1 MTACCRGRQTAG
13 GKMRHIDFT
22 SGPVGRKILLFSLP
36 LMVGNV
42 FQQLYNVVDT
52 LVVGKFLGEA
62 PLAAVGS
69 AYTLMIFLTSI
80 LIGLTMGAGVYF
92 SLCFGRKNFDRMKQA
107 VFISFLSIGLLT
119 VIMNGAAYLLLDEL
133 ISFMQ
138 VPFEVIPYIRDYLWW
153 ILAGL
158 LAVFLY
164 NFGAALLRAVGD
176 SVTPLLFLILSSL
189 MNVALDILFVVY
201 LDFGVSGAAEATVIS
216 QYLSGAGIFIYCL
229 FRREFHISG
238 KDRVWSREIFW
249 DMSKLSLLTSLQQSI
264 MNFGILLVQGLVN
277 SFGTTVMAAFA
288 AGVKIDTIAYSPLQD
303 FGNAFS
309 TYVAQNWGAG
319 KKARIRQGV
328 ITAGKMIF
336 LFSILASCLVSLLAP
351 ILMGFFVPET
361 AAEVIAVGTHY
372 LRIEGSCYLGIGI
385 LFMLY
390 GFYRAIK
397 RAGMSVI
404 LTILSL
410 GTRVVLAYFLSSF
423 PEIGVTGI
431 WLSIPIGW
439 ALADMYGIIKGYR
452 LVR

>member
-1 MTACCRGRQTAG
+1 
-13 GKMRHIDFT
+13 MRHIDFT
-22 SGPVGRKILLFSLP
+22 SGPVGKKILLFSLP

-52 LVVGKFLGEA
+52 LVVGKYLGEA

-216 QYLSGAGIFIYCL
+216 QYASGAGIFIYCL

-238 KDRVWSREIFW
+238 KDRGWSREIFW

-309 TYVAQNWGAG
+309 TYAAQNWGAG
-319 KKARIRQGV
+319 NKARIRQGV

-351 ILMGFFVPET
+351 TLMGFFVPET
-361 AAEVIAVGTHY
+361 AAEVIAVGANY

-397 RAGMSVI
+397 RAEMSVI

-439 ALADMYGIIKGYR
+439 ALADMYGMIKGYR

>member
-1 MTACCRGRQTAG
+1 
-13 GKMRHIDFT
+13 MRHIDFT

-153 ILAGL
+153 ILTGL

-216 QYLSGAGIFIYCL
+216 QYLSGGGIFIYCL

-238 KDRVWSREIFW
+238 KDRVWNREIFW

-309 TYVAQNWGAG
+309 TYAAQNWGAG
-319 KKARIRQGV
+319 NKARIRQGV

-351 ILMGFFVPET
+351 TLMGFFVPET
-361 AAEVIAVGTHY
+361 AAEVIAAGAHY

-439 ALADMYGIIKGYR
+439 ALADMYGIIKGYK
-452 LVR
+452 LVS

>member
-1 MTACCRGRQTAG
+1 
-13 GKMRHIDFT
+13 MRTIDFT
-22 SGPVGRKILLFSLP
+22 SGSIFRKILLFSLP

-80 LIGLTMGAGVYF
+80 LIGLSMGSSVYF
-92 SLCFGRKNFDRMKQA
+92 SLCFGRKNFDRMRQSIY
-107 VFISFLSIGLLT
+107 ISFLSIGALT
-119 VIMNGAAYLLLDEL
+119 LVMNGAVYFLLDSL
-133 ISFMQ
+133 IRFMQ
-138 VPFEVIPYIRDYLWW
+138 VPSEVVPYIREYLWW
-153 ILAGL
+153 IFSGL

-176 SVTPLLFLILSSL
+176 SVTPLVFLIISSL
-189 MNVALDILFVVY
+189 LNAALDILFVVY
-201 LDFGVSGAAEATVIS
+201 LGWGVAGAAQATVIS
-216 QYLSGAGIFIYCL
+216 QYVSGAGIFLYCL
-229 FRREFHISG
+229 LGRQDFHISG
-238 KDRVWSREIFW
+238 KDMTWDRKVFL
-249 DMSKLSLLTSLQQSI
+249 DMSQLSLLTSLQQSI

-309 TYVAQNWGAG
+309 TYVAQNYGAG
-319 KKARIRQGV
+319 NRDRIRQG
-328 ITAGKMIF
+328 IKTAGKMIF
-336 LFSILASCLVSLLAP
+336 IFSLLASGIVSFLAP
-351 ILMGFFVPET
+351 LLMGFFVPET
-361 AAEVIAVGTHY
+361 AEDVVAVGSRY

-390 GFYRAIK
+390 GFYRAVK
-397 RAGMSVI
+397 RAAVSVV
-404 LTILSL
+404 LTVLSL

-439 ALADMYGIIKGYR
+439 ALADMYGMIKGYR

>member
-1 MTACCRGRQTAG
+1 MTACCRERQAAG

-22 SGPVGRKILLFSLP
+22 SGPVGKKILLFSLP

-52 LVVGKFLGEA
+52 LVVGKYLGEA

-216 QYLSGAGIFIYCL
+216 QYASGAGIFIYCL

-238 KDRVWSREIFW
+238 KDRGWSREIFW

-309 TYVAQNWGAG
+309 TYAAQNWGAG
-319 KKARIRQGV
+319 NKARIRQGV

-351 ILMGFFVPET
+351 TLMGFFVPET
-361 AAEVIAVGTHY
+361 AAEVIAVGANY

-397 RAGMSVI
+397 RAEMSVI

-439 ALADMYGIIKGYR
+439 ALADMYGMIKGYR

>member
-1 MTACCRGRQTAG
+1 
-13 GKMRHIDFT
+13 MRHIDFT

-119 VIMNGAAYLLLDEL
+119 VIMNGAAYILLDEL

-216 QYLSGAGIFIYCL
+216 QYASGAGIFIYCL

-309 TYVAQNWGAG
+309 TYAAQNWGAG
-319 KKARIRQGV
+319 NKARIRQGV

-351 ILMGFFVPET
+351 TLMGFFVPET
-361 AAEVIAVGTHY
+361 AVEVIAVGEHY

-439 ALADMYGIIKGYR
+439 ALADMYGIIKGYK

>member
-1 MTACCRGRQTAG
+1 MTACCRGRQAAG

-22 SGPVGRKILLFSLP
+22 SGPVGKKILLFSLP

-52 LVVGKFLGEA
+52 LVVGKYLGEA

-119 VIMNGAAYLLLDEL
+119 VIMNGAAYLFLDEL

-153 ILAGL
+153 ILTGL
-158 LAVFLY
+158 LAVFLH

-216 QYLSGAGIFIYCL
+216 QYASGGGIFIYCL

-309 TYVAQNWGAG
+309 TYAAQNWGAG
-319 KKARIRQGV
+319 NKARIRQGV

-351 ILMGFFVPET
+351 TLMGFFVPET

-439 ALADMYGIIKGYR
+439 ALADMYGMIKGYKI
-452 LVR
+452 VR

>member
-216 QYLSGAGIFIYCL
+216 QYASGAGIFIYCL

-277 SFGTTVMAAFA
+277 SFGITVMAAFA

-309 TYVAQNWGAG
+309 TYAAQNWGAG
-319 KKARIRQGV
+319 NKARIRQGV

-351 ILMGFFVPET
+351 TLMGFFVPET
-361 AAEVIAVGTHY
+361 AAEVIAVGAHY
-372 LRIEGSCYLGIGI
+372 LRIESSCYLGIGI

>member
-1 MTACCRGRQTAG
+1 
-13 GKMRHIDFT
+13 MRHIDFT
-22 SGPVGRKILLFSLP
+22 SGPVGKKILLFSLP

-52 LVVGKFLGEA
+52 LVVGKYLGEA

-119 VIMNGAAYLLLDEL
+119 VIMNGAAYLFLDEL

-153 ILAGL
+153 ILTGL
-158 LAVFLY
+158 LAVFLH

-216 QYLSGAGIFIYCL
+216 QYASGGGIFIYCL

-309 TYVAQNWGAG
+309 TYAAQNWGAG
-319 KKARIRQGV
+319 NKARIRQGV

-351 ILMGFFVPET
+351 TLMGFFVPET

-439 ALADMYGIIKGYR
+439 ALADMYGMIKGYKI
-452 LVR
+452 VR

>member
-1 MTACCRGRQTAG
+1 MTACCRERQTAG

-119 VIMNGAAYLLLDEL
+119 VIMNGAAYILLDEL

-216 QYLSGAGIFIYCL
+216 QYASGAGIFIYCL

-309 TYVAQNWGAG
+309 TYAAQNWGAG
-319 KKARIRQGV
+319 NKARIRQGV

-351 ILMGFFVPET
+351 TLMGFFVPET
-361 AAEVIAVGTHY
+361 AVEVIAVGEHY

-439 ALADMYGIIKGYR
+439 ALADMYGIIKGYK

>member
-1 MTACCRGRQTAG
+1 
-13 GKMRHIDFT
+13 MRHIDFT

-153 ILAGL
+153 ILTGL

-216 QYLSGAGIFIYCL
+216 QYLSGGGIFIYCL
-229 FRREFHISG
+229 FRRDFHISG

-309 TYVAQNWGAG
+309 TYAAQNWGAG
-319 KKARIRQGV
+319 NKARIRQGV

-351 ILMGFFVPET
+351 TLMGFFVPET
-361 AAEVIAVGTHY
+361 AAEVIAVGANY

-397 RAGMSVI
+397 RAEMSVI

-439 ALADMYGIIKGYR
+439 ALADMYGMIKGYR

>member
-1 MTACCRGRQTAG
+1 
-13 GKMRHIDFT
+13 MRHIDFT

-119 VIMNGAAYLLLDEL
+119 VIMNGAAYILLDEL

-176 SVTPLLFLILSSL
+176 SVTTLLFLILSSL

-216 QYLSGAGIFIYCL
+216 QYASGAGIFIYCL

-309 TYVAQNWGAG
+309 TYAAQNWGAG
-319 KKARIRQGV
+319 NKARIRQGV

-351 ILMGFFVPET
+351 TLMGFFVPET
-361 AAEVIAVGTHY
+361 AVEVIAVGEHY

-439 ALADMYGIIKGYR
+439 ALADMYGIIKGYK

>member
-1 MTACCRGRQTAG
+1 
-13 GKMRHIDFT
+13 MRHIDFT

-92 SLCFGRKNFDRMKQA
+92 SLCFGRKNLGRMKQA
-107 VFISFLSIGLLT
+107 IFISFLSIGLLS

-153 ILAGL
+153 ILTGL

-216 QYLSGAGIFIYCL
+216 QYASGGGIFIYCL
-229 FRREFHISG
+229 FRRSSIFQGKTGSG
-238 KDRVWSREIFW
+238 AVKS
-249 DMSKLSLLTSLQQSI
+249 S
-264 MNFGILLVQGLVN
+264 
-277 SFGTTVMAAFA
+277 GTCRS
-288 AGVKIDTIAYSPLQD
+288 SP
-303 FGNAFS
+303 F
-309 TYVAQNWGAG
+309 
-319 KKARIRQGV
+319 
-328 ITAGKMIF
+328 
-336 LFSILASCLVSLLAP
+336 
-351 ILMGFFVPET
+351 
-361 AAEVIAVGTHY
+361 
-372 LRIEGSCYLGIGI
+372 
-385 LFMLY
+385 
-390 GFYRAIK
+390 
-397 RAGMSVI
+397 
-404 LTILSL
+404 
-410 GTRVVLAYFLSSF
+410 
-423 PEIGVTGI
+423 
-431 WLSIPIGW
+431 
-439 ALADMYGIIKGYR
+439 
-452 LVR
+452 

>member
-1 MTACCRGRQTAG
+1 MTVCCRGRQAAG

-22 SGPVGRKILLFSLP
+22 SGPVGKKILLFSLP

-42 FQQLYNVVDT
+42 FQQFYNVVDT

-138 VPFEVIPYIRDYLWW
+138 VPLEVIPYIRDYLWW

-216 QYLSGAGIFIYCL
+216 QYASGAGIFIYCL

-351 ILMGFFVPET
+351 TLMGFFVPDT
-361 AAEVIAVGTHY
+361 AEEVIAVGAQY

-439 ALADMYGIIKGYR
+439 ALADMYGMIKGYK
-452 LVR
+452 LVS

>member
-1 MTACCRGRQTAG
+1 MTVCCRGRQAAG

-52 LVVGKFLGEA
+52 LVVGKYLGEA

-153 ILAGL
+153 ILTGL

-216 QYLSGAGIFIYCL
+216 QYASGAGIFIYCL

-336 LFSILASCLVSLLAP
+336 LFSILASCLISFLAP
-351 ILMGFFVPET
+351 TLMGFFVPET
-361 AAEVIAVGTHY
+361 AAEVIAAGAHY

-397 RAGMSVI
+397 RAEMSVI

-439 ALADMYGIIKGYR
+439 ALADMYGMIKGYKI
-452 LVR
+452 VK

>member
-1 MTACCRGRQTAG
+1 MTACCRGRQAAG

-22 SGPVGRKILLFSLP
+22 SGPVGKKILLFSLP

-119 VIMNGAAYLLLDEL
+119 VIMNGAAYILLDEL

-216 QYLSGAGIFIYCL
+216 QYLSGVGIFIYCL

-309 TYVAQNWGAG
+309 TYAAQNWGAG
-319 KKARIRQGV
+319 NKARIRQGV

-351 ILMGFFVPET
+351 TLMGFFVPET
-361 AAEVIAVGTHY
+361 AAEVIAVGANY

-397 RAGMSVI
+397 RAEMSVI

>member
-1 MTACCRGRQTAG
+1 
-13 GKMRHIDFT
+13 MRHIDFT

-153 ILAGL
+153 ILTGL

-189 MNVALDILFVVY
+189 MNVALDVLFVVY

-216 QYLSGAGIFIYCL
+216 QYASGAGIFIYCL

-309 TYVAQNWGAG
+309 TYAAQNWGAG

-351 ILMGFFVPET
+351 TLMSFFVPET
-361 AAEVIAVGTHY
+361 AEEVIAVGAHY
-372 LRIEGSCYLGIGI
+372 LCIEGSCYLGIGI

-397 RAGMSVI
+397 RAEMSVI

-439 ALADMYGIIKGYR
+439 ALADMYGMIKGYK
-452 LVR
+452 LVS

>member
-1 MTACCRGRQTAG
+1 
-13 GKMRHIDFT
+13 MRHIDFT

-189 MNVALDILFVVY
+189 MNVVLDILFVVY

-216 QYLSGAGIFIYCL
+216 QYASGAGIFIYCL

-309 TYVAQNWGAG
+309 TYAAQNWGAG
-319 KKARIRQGV
+319 NKARIRQGV

-351 ILMGFFVPET
+351 TLMGFFVPET
-361 AAEVIAVGTHY
+361 AAEVIAVGEHY

-439 ALADMYGIIKGYR
+439 ALADMYGMIKGYK

>member
-92 SLCFGRKNFDRMKQA
+92 SLCFGRKNLGRMKQA
-107 VFISFLSIGLLT
+107 IFISFLSIGLLS

-153 ILAGL
+153 ILTGL

-216 QYLSGAGIFIYCL
+216 QYASGGGIFIYCL

-238 KDRVWSREIFW
+238 KDKVWNREIFW

-309 TYVAQNWGAG
+309 T
-319 KKARIRQGV
+319 
-328 ITAGKMIF
+328 
-336 LFSILASCLVSLLAP
+336 
-351 ILMGFFVPET
+351 
-361 AAEVIAVGTHY
+361 
-372 LRIEGSCYLGIGI
+372 
-385 LFMLY
+385 
-390 GFYRAIK
+390 
-397 RAGMSVI
+397 
-404 LTILSL
+404 
-410 GTRVVLAYFLSSF
+410 
-423 PEIGVTGI
+423 
-431 WLSIPIGW
+431 
-439 ALADMYGIIKGYR
+439 
-452 LVR
+452 

>member
-1 MTACCRGRQTAG
+1 
-13 GKMRHIDFT
+13 MRTIDFT
-22 SGPVGRKILLFSLP
+22 SGSIFRKILLFSMP

-80 LIGLTMGAGVYF
+80 LIGLSMGSSVYF
-92 SLCFGRKNFDRMKQA
+92 SLCFGRKNFDRMRQSIY
-107 VFISFLSIGLLT
+107 ISFLSIGALT
-119 VIMNGAAYLLLDEL
+119 LVMNGAMYFLLDLL
-133 ISFMQ
+133 IRFMQ
-138 VPFEVIPYIRDYLWW
+138 VPSEVVPYIREYLWW
-153 ILAGL
+153 IFSGL

-176 SVTPLLFLILSSL
+176 SVTPLFFLIISSL
-189 MNVALDILFVVY
+189 LNAALDILFVVY
-201 LDFGVSGAAEATVIS
+201 LGWGVAGAAQATVIS
-216 QYLSGAGIFIYCL
+216 QYVSGAGIFLYCL
-229 FRREFHISG
+229 LGRRDFHISG
-238 KDRVWSREIFW
+238 KDMTWDRKVFL
-249 DMSKLSLLTSLQQSI
+249 DMSQLSLLTSLQQSI

-309 TYVAQNWGAG
+309 TYVAQNYGAG
-319 KKARIRQGV
+319 NRDRIRQG
-328 ITAGKMIF
+328 IKTAGKMIF
-336 LFSILASCLVSLLAP
+336 IFSLLASGIVSFLAP
-351 ILMGFFVPET
+351 LLMGFFVPET
-361 AAEVIAVGTHY
+361 AEDVVAVGSRY

-390 GFYRAIK
+390 GFYRAVK
-397 RAGMSVI
+397 RAVVSVV
-404 LTILSL
+404 LTVLSL

-439 ALADMYGIIKGYR
+439 ALADMYGMIKGYR